1 MGGGIVGECDDLVRI
16 VAPHLDAVRVERVWV
31 AGGVVY
37 IAACTREL
45 TVACPDCGRGSVRT
59 HSRYRRTLADVAVGG
74 RPVVIELSVRRMFCD
89 GPGCGR
95 RTFVEQVEGLTVRYQ
110 RRSPL
115 LQHLVQMAGVL
126 LAGRGGARLLQIL
139 QVPLSR
145 TSVLFHLMRL
155 PLPSAAT
162 PRVLGVDD
170 FALYTDVYGTLLVDA
185 DTRLP
190 IELWAGRDADQLAA
204 WLRTHP
210 GVEVVCRDGSLVYR
224 QGITDGAP
232 NAVQVSDRFHLWQG
246 LSKRVGDIAAAH
258 RSCLPAA
265 VPDPEA
271 APPPPSSTA
280 PSDQADTRARRHAK
294 NLFEAVHAVTDT
306 GISLHA
312 AAHQLGLNRRTVRKY
327 ARAATWQ
334 ECVRRAPSRRPTSLD
349 PYLDYLRQRW
359 EEGEHTATVL
369 HQEIVAKGYR
379 GHYQR
384 VKMAIAP
391 LRRGLPIYTPRERP
405 PSPRQVA
412 RWITTAPSRR
422 GLHATEAL
430 RRLLEHCPELD
441 RTHDLVR
448 QFAAMLDARDATP
461 LPDWLEQLATSHLPA
476 LASLANAIREDQPAV
491 VQGITTPFNS
501 GVNEGRITDL
511 KLQKRIMAGR
521 AGVPLLRHRV
531 ILMALLRRR
540 HP

>member
-1 MGGGIVGECDDLVRI
+1 MAD
-16 VAPHLDAVRVERVWV
+16 
-31 AGGVVY
+31 GVVR

-45 TVACPDCGRGSVRT
+45 TVACPDCGLGSARV
-59 HSRYRRTLADVAVGG
+59 HSRYCRTLADVAFGG
-74 RPVVIELSVRRMFCD
+74 RPVLIGLSVRRLFCD
-89 GPGCGR
+89 SPDCGR
-95 RTFVEQVEGLTVRYQ
+95 RTFAEQVAGLTTRYQ

-115 LQHLVQMAGVL
+115 LQHLVEMAGVL
-126 LAGRGGARLLQIL
+126 LAGRGGSRLLQIL
-139 QVPLSR
+139 KVPLSR

-170 FALYTDVYGTLLVDA
+170 FALYADVYGTLLVDA

-190 IELWAGRDADQLAA
+190 IELWAGRDAEQLAA

-232 NAVQVSDRFHLWQG
+232 EAVQVSDRFHLWQG
-246 LSKRVGDIAAAH
+246 LSKRIGDIAAAH
-258 RSCLPAA
+258 RGCLPAA
-265 VPDPEA
+265 VPEPEL
-271 APPPPSSTA
+271 APPAANPA
-280 PSDQADTRARRHAK
+280 GPSDQADTPARRHAK
-294 NLFEAVHAVTDT
+294 RLFEAVHAVTGT
-306 GISLHA
+306 GRSLNA
-312 AAHQLGLNRRTVRKY
+312 AARELGLNRRTVRKY

-334 ECVRRAPSRRPTSLD
+334 ECVRTTRTRRPTSLD
-349 PYLDYLRQRW
+349 PCLEYLRQRW

-384 VKMAIAP
+384 VKMAVAP
-391 LRRGLPIYTPRERP
+391 LRRGLLINTPRERP
-405 PSPRQVA
+405 PSPREVA
-412 RWITTAPSRR
+412 RWITTAPARR
-422 GLHATEAL
+422 SLHAAEGL

-448 QFAAMLDARDATP
+448 QFAAMLDARDASS
-461 LPDWLEQLATSHLPA
+461 LPDWLEQLTTARLPA
-476 LASLANAIREDQPAV
+476 LASLAKAIREDQPAV
-491 VQGITTPFNS
+491 VQGITTPFSS

-521 AGVPLLRHRV
+521 AGVRLLRHRV

-540 HP
+540 CP